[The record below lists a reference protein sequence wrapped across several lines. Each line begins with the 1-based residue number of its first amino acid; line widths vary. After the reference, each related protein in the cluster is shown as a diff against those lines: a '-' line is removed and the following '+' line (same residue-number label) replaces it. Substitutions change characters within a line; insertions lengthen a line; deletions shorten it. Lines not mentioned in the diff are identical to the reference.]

1 VTVAL
6 FLHMIGIGLW
16 LGGGAAVL
24 LLGAAGAAEAAG
36 AAGMAAARGDR
47 LGLLSRVY
55 GMTVAPGAAL
65 ATASGIALTML
76 VYSRGLSA
84 RLGAA
89 AVGMETLGV
98 LAGVLEI
105 FVTFPAAQ
113 RLGRVIAAADP
124 VDPRAGE
131 RLRRRVTLMLRV
143 TLGLVVVA
151 TLLGV
156 IPAPE

>member
-1 VTVAL
+1 MTIAL
-6 FLHMIGIGLW
+6 FLHVIGISLW
-16 LGGGAAVL
+16 LGGGVAVL
-24 LLGAAGAAEAAG
+24 LLGAAGAAAAADAAG
-36 AAGMAAARGDR
+36 ASRAGR
-47 LGLLSRVY
+47 LALLSRIY
-55 GMTVAPGAAL
+55 GMLVAPGAVL

-84 RLGAA
+84 RLGTA
-89 AVGMETLGV
+89 AVAMETVGV

-124 VDPRAGE
+124 ADPKAGE
-131 RLRRRVTLMLRV
+131 RLRRRTTVMLRV
-143 TLGLVVVA
+143 TLGLVVIA

-156 IPAPE
+156 VPPPE

>member
-1 VTVAL
+1 MTIAL
-6 FLHMIGIGLW
+6 FLHVIGISLW
-16 LGGGAAVL
+16 LGAGAVVL
-24 LLGAAGAAEAAG
+24 LVGAAGAADAAG
-36 AAGMAAARGDR
+36 TGRADR
-47 LGLLSRVY
+47 LALLSRIY
-55 GMTVAPGAAL
+55 GMLVAPGAVL

-84 RLGAA
+84 RLGTA
-89 AVGMETLGV
+89 AVGMETLGL

-124 VDPRAGE
+124 ADPKAGE
-131 RLRRRVTLMLRV
+131 RLRRRVTAMLRV
-143 TLGLVVVA
+143 TLALVVIA

-156 IPAPE
+156 VPPPE

>member
-24 LLGAAGAAEAAG
+24 LLGAAAAAEAAG
-36 AAGMAAARGDR
+36 ARGDR
-47 LGLLSRVY
+47 LRLLSRAY
-55 GMTVAPGAAL
+55 GTLVAPGAVL
-65 ATASGIALTML
+65 ATVSGIALTML

-84 RLGAA
+84 QLGAA

-105 FVTFPAAQ
+105 FVTLPAAQ

-124 VDPRAGE
+124 ADPRAGE